1 MFVLRREVITLAKK
15 IVTKDFTPHFIIL
28 KGKNPA
34 TAFTASIYVC
44 GGAVST
50 ICKHIIA
57 NEILPRRGKGIRIDE
72 SASAWVVV
80 SGLQVVEP
88 GFSVVV
94 VAVPF
99 VEVIISHFKS
109 LRKMENEPNFTK

>member
-1 MFVLRREVITLAKK
+1 MSPKWQITARIGLIHRVI
-15 IVTKDFTPHFIIL
+15 I
-28 KGKNPA
+28 
-34 TAFTASIYVC
+34 
-44 GGAVST
+44 T
-50 ICKHIIA
+50 IGKHIVA
-57 NEILPRRGKGIRIDE
+57 YKSLSSGRKGVCIDE
-72 SASAWVVV
+72 SADAGIVVTA
-80 SGLQVVEP
+80 LQVVEP

>member
-1 MFVLRREVITLAKK
+1 MKNR
-15 IVTKDFTPHFIIL
+15 II
-28 KGKNPA
+28 A
-34 TAFTASIYVC
+34 TV
-44 GGAVST
+44 
-50 ICKHIIA
+50 CKHIVA
-57 NEILPRRGKGIRIDE
+57 QEILTGGSKGVCVDE
-72 SASAWVVV
+72 TTDTGIVISA
-80 SGLQVVEP
+80 LQVVEP

>member
-1 MFVLRREVITLAKK
+1 MVS
-15 IVTKDFTPHFIIL
+15 IL
-28 KGKNPA
+28 KTQTFRIIMNGRY
-34 TAFTASIYVC
+34 II
-44 GGAVST
+44 AV
-50 ICKHIIA
+50 CKHIAA
-57 NEILPRRGKGIRIDE
+57 NETKTCRGKGVCIDE
-72 SASAWVVV
+72 SADAGIVVTA
-80 SGLQVVEP
+80 LQVVEP